1 MLPELKSTLQ
11 QLLKLP
17 QEEEDQ
23 QIAGTE
29 TVEEVKERI
38 RQLLAKA
45 SYKQAIILTREAT
58 SHFQESQPFSHTDLE
73 ENSFLNLLGVIFK
86 GSAAPTQE
94 SHGDSVPVLTNSKD
108 TPSAS
113 EPEGPQRDD
122 ELVKQEMLVQY
133 LRDAYSFSQKVTEA
147 IGIISKM
154 MYENTSTVVQE
165 VIEFFVMVFQF
176 GVPQALFG
184 VRRMLP
190 LIWSKEPGV
199 RDAVLNAYRQL
210 YLNPKGDSARATA
223 QALIQ
228 NLSLLLVDAS
238 VGTIQCL
245 EEILCEFVQKGE
257 IKPSVTQLL
266 WERAT
271 EKVPCSPLERCSSVM
286 LLGMMAR

>member
-1 MLPELKSTLQ
+1 MLPELKSTPQ

-17 QEEEDQ
+17 QEEEDR
-23 QIAGTE
+23 QIAATE
-29 TVEEVKERI
+29 TVEEVKGSI

-73 ENSFLNLLGVIFK
+73 ENSFLNLLGVSFK
-86 GSAAPTQE
+86 GSATPTQE

-113 EPEGPQRDD
+113 EPEGPQRDN

-133 LRDAYSFSQKVTEA
+133 LRDAYSFSQKVVEA

-154 MYENTSTVVQE
+154 MYENTSTVVQD

-176 GVPQALFG
+176 GVPQDLFG

-190 LIWSKEPGV
+190 LI
-199 RDAVLNAYRQL
+199 
-210 YLNPKGDSARATA
+210 
-223 QALIQ
+223 
-228 NLSLLLVDAS
+228 
-238 VGTIQCL
+238 
-245 EEILCEFVQKGE
+245 
-257 IKPSVTQLL
+257 
-266 WERAT
+266 
-271 EKVPCSPLERCSSVM
+271 
-286 LLGMMAR
+286 